1 VPNGN
6 SAVQRQRQEA
16 LSQTLQCLLR
26 DFPEL
31 AMPGSPLEYDPSSMS
46 SDSSGLALAA
56 FFTPPRKVEVYARL
70 TSRVSE
76 SAGLGSKSRDLVE
89 RCRDVWGVTTRRQRE
104 KEMENVVSAWYASVG
119 TADEAMWGKT
129 LADGVRDLSYGMRVG
144 DPLPSVMED
153 LLAKLLDQL
162 ATATTSIFPTT
173 AVPPPPPPVSLLP
186 LINAAGDLFISHPML
201 LKRADDLADEL
212 KGAAVGEYVAAV
224 SHIMG
229 GVGQELGGGQSRYGD
244 SGKDAMVEGFEKVA
258 KWMEK
263 EVRNVRK
270 VWGNGLGRWV
280 GFIDI
285 LDHASVALMAQRAQP
300 RGDHPLQ
307 TAPAIPCGAA
317 HA

>member
-1 VPNGN
+1 MAQLYLKDLKQILSAGSSVPNGN
-6 SAVQRQRQEA
+6 STVQRQRQEA

-31 AMPGSPLEYDPSSMS
+31 AMPGSPLEYDPSPLSGG
-46 SDSSGLALAA
+46 SSGLALTA

-89 RCRDVWGVTTRRQRE
+89 RCRDVWGVTTRRERE
-104 KEMENVVSAWYASVG
+104 KEMENVVSAWFASVG

-144 DPLPSVMED
+144 DPLPSVMEG

-173 AVPPPPPPVSLLP
+173 AVPPPPPPVSLMP
-186 LINAAGDLFISHPML
+186 LIDVAKDLFISHPML

-224 SHIMG
+224 GHIMG
-229 GVGQELGGGQSRYGD
+229 GVGQELGGGPSRYGD

-270 VWGNGLGRWV
+270 VWGNGLGR
-280 GFIDI
+280 
-285 LDHASVALMAQRAQP
+285 
-300 RGDHPLQ
+300 
-307 TAPAIPCGAA
+307 
-317 HA
+317 